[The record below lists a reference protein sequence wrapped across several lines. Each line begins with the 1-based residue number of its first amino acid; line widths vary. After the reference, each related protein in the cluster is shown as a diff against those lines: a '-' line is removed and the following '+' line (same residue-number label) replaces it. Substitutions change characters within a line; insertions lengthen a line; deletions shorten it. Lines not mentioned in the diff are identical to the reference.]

1 MENLTEIN
9 KDVSIVAYYFRQ
21 GTKRLRCFPKR
32 MEYDGKSVVFTEQ
45 GLRHPTR
52 KGQRM
57 IHVFDM
63 TDGNADYRLEFD
75 AEQLTWKL
83 VYIADQSY
91 GPLEPQYA
99 APKTSAAYQPRQAAG
114 HAH

>member
-1 MENLTEIN
+1 ME
-9 KDVSIVAYYFRQ
+9 DVITLNEDVTIVAYYFKDKDQ
-21 GTKRLRCFPKR
+21 PKCFPKR
-32 MEYDGKSVVFTEQ
+32 MEYSGKQVIFTET

-75 AEQLTWKL
+75 AMSLSWKL
-83 VYIADQSY
+83 VYIADASY
-91 GPLEPQYA
+91 ALA
-99 APKTSAAYQPRQAAG
+99 V
-114 HAH
+114 